1 MRRTILT
8 LLGSVLVSAF
18 VFAQAQQQPPPI
30 QGGRGSRGAVPT
42 GDPRYFPAKGDW
54 ERVDPATV
62 GMDKAKLA
70 EAIAYHEANQNNGD
84 KDLAVATLQQFS
96 NEAPYNALIGPT
108 QARAAANGV
117 VIRKGKVVAEWGD
130 TNRADMTFSVTKTFL
145 STVVGLAYDRGLIKD
160 LNARVAT
167 AMPKGVDLFTSEHNA
182 PITWDHLLRQTSD
195 WSGTLWTKPDWADR
209 PPGCLGPNVQ
219 VTNVEQCVNRVKN
232 VPGTVYE
239 YNDTR
244 VNVLALATL
253 HVMKEELPSV
263 LKAGIMD
270 PIGASDTW
278 HWEAY
283 DNAVVTIDAKKMKSV
298 TGGGHFG
305 GGMFISAWDMARFGY
320 LMANYGNWGGKQLIS
335 AKWLDMARTPGVNR
349 NYGFMNWML
358 NSPGPGR
365 NGGAPSSSRPSTPR
379 ASVTFE
385 GNGANLIYVDWD
397 NDLVVVVRWIRGSA
411 DPFFARVL
419 AAIQR

>member
-1 MRRTILT
+1 
-8 LLGSVLVSAF
+8 
-18 VFAQAQQQPPPI
+18 
-30 QGGRGSRGAVPT
+30 
-42 GDPRYFPAKGDW
+42 
-54 ERVDPATV
+54 
-62 GMDKAKLA
+62 
-70 EAIAYHEANQNNGD
+70 
-84 KDLAVATLQQFS
+84 
-96 NEAPYNALIGPT
+96 
-108 QARAAANGV
+108 
-117 VIRKGKVVAEWGD
+117 
-130 TNRADMTFSVTKTFL
+130 
-145 STVVGLAYDRGLIKD
+145 
-160 LNARVAT
+160 
-167 AMPKGVDLFTSEHNA
+167 
-182 PITWDHLLRQTSD
+182 
-195 WSGTLWTKPDWADR
+195 
-209 PPGCLGPNVQ
+209 
-219 VTNVEQCVNRVKN
+219 
-232 VPGTVYE
+232 
-239 YNDTR
+239 
-244 VNVLALATL
+244 
-253 HVMKEELPSV
+253 
-263 LKAGIMD
+263 
-270 PIGASDTW
+270 
-278 HWEAY
+278 
-283 DNAVVTIDAKKMKSV
+283 MKSV